1 MQPYILK
8 ANNMDQ
14 YLHISADQ
22 EKNIAVL
29 RIKDTDMIIESV
41 EIRQRLQNVLEQYF
55 GLSIK
60 IHSLEQLDFS
70 FVEVKVVVT
79 IGNDKE
85 ASWTTNIYLNETWL
99 Y

>member
-1 MQPYILK
+1 
-8 ANNMDQ
+8 MDQ

-29 RIKDTDMIIESV
+29 KIKDTDMIIESA
-41 EIRQRLQNVLEQYF
+41 EIRERLQAILEEYF
-55 GLSIK
+55 GLPIK

-70 FVEVKVVVT
+70 FVEVKMVVI
-79 IGNDKE
+79 IGGYE
-85 ASWTTNIYLNETWL
+85 QGSWTENIFLTETWL